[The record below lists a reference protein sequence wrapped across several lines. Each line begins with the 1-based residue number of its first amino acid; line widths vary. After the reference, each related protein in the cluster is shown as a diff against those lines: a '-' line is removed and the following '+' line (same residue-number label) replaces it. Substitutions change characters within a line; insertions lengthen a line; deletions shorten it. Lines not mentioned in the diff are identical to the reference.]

1 MDLRAYISGGRPTR
15 TCEDTAMVLGSAG
28 EATTPPPPPQQRMRF
43 FFSPCR
49 VGPASADVE
58 SMGKIWRRENKT

>member
-1 MDLRAYISGGRPTR
+1 
-15 TCEDTAMVLGSAG
+15 MVLGSAG

-43 FFSPCR
+43 FFFSPWR